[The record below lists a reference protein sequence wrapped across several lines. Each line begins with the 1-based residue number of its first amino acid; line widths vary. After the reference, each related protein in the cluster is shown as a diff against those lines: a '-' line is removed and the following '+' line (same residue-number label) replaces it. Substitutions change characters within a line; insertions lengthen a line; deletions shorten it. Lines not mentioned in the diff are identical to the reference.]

1 MMKRFAYRVNL
12 DLTTDS
18 ICLRC
23 FRTAASAPL
32 GIDISAAEATHV
44 CVVGEIPG
52 ENRHYATDRGVV
64 MDIPTA
70 SVSRRM

>member
-1 MMKRFAYRVNL
+1 MTKRFAYRVNL

-18 ICLRC
+18 ICLHC
-23 FRTAASAPL
+23 FRTAASVPL
-32 GIDISAAEATHV
+32 GVDNSAAEAMHI

-64 MDIPTA
+64 MDIPIA
-70 SVSRRM
+70 SVRRRM